1 MPDWSE
7 ENNFNGI
14 IAGIDEAGRGPWVGP
29 VVAGAVVFFTRNINP
44 VLLKSL
50 NDSKKLSS
58 KKREELFELIIKES
72 NLGNRPMCL
81 RCGAK
86 YG

>member
-1 MPDWSE
+1 MLGLHKDKVCLYDYSSTHIKERKKMPDWSE

-44 VLLKSL
+44 VLL
-50 NDSKKLSS
+50 
-58 KKREELFELIIKES
+58 
-72 NLGNRPMCL
+72 
-81 RCGAK
+81 
-86 YG
+86 